1 MLAPVGLRR
10 DDRRYYGNYTR
21 VNRRKHDTSLSFWTH
36 HGCNLESNA
45 PERSARASRALKAGD
60 ARAPL
65 MCEIRYGEGRD
76 DGTTSIARNGIANSK
91 VIHDSGRFLAAGV
104 ADHFGRNTGDRAV
117 CRNIMQDD
125 GACGDVACRVSTG
138 CHRARPGAT
147 GTHAAARTNAGLT
160 RLRTRGGSVATHRA

>member
-1 MLAPVGLRR
+1 MRAAKRKRSGRATCTVALSRAGPHPALRATFSHASAREKGDLCVNLAPVGLRR

-21 VNRRKHDTSLSFWTH
+21 INRRKHDTSLSFWTH

-76 DGTTSIARNGIANSK
+76 DGTTSIARNGIAN
-91 VIHDSGRFLAAGV
+91 
-104 ADHFGRNTGDRAV
+104 
-117 CRNIMQDD
+117 
-125 GACGDVACRVSTG
+125 
-138 CHRARPGAT
+138 
-147 GTHAAARTNAGLT
+147 
-160 RLRTRGGSVATHRA
+160 